1 MVLSEKKAV
10 FMKFTPKRIVVLLAI
25 VVLGAGFAAG
35 CVPVPSAAPGAG
47 QPLAAIPQ
55 PTAGLTETVA
65 PTATAL
71 PTLTPTSSPA
81 PTHTATPSPSPRATS
96 TVAATRTPAP
106 TPTATVD
113 RHLIVI
119 TEDEISKAV
128 ASGAGAQQGVNVQ
141 NLKVRFAD
149 GKIHITADRLGYGL
163 IQVQNLS
170 LVGRL
175 VANNGVLSLQTESI
189 SPGGLVANMIPGM
202 VNQALA
208 QYGSQWYVED
218 VQVLDGQVRLRI
230 R

>member
-1 MVLSEKKAV
+1 M
-10 FMKFTPKRIVVLLAI
+10 LAP
-25 VVLGAGFAAG
+25 VRA
-35 CVPVPSAAPGAG
+35 PVPA
-47 QPLAAIPQ
+47 
-55 PTAGLTETVA
+55 
-65 PTATAL
+65 
-71 PTLTPTSSPA
+71 PA
-81 PTHTATPSPSPRATS
+81 PPIRPAP
-96 TVAATRTPAP
+96 TPAP

-119 TEDEISKAV
+119 TEDKISKAV

-149 GKIHITADRLGYGL
+149 GNIHITADRLGYGL

-189 SPGGLVANMIPGM
+189 SPGGLVANMIPGT